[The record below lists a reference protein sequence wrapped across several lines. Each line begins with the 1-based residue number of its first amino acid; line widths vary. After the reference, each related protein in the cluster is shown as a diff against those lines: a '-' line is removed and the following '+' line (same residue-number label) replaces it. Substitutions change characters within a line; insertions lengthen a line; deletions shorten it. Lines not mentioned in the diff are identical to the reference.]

1 MDSLYKYLCQVN
13 DERKAGKELTNLEKE
28 VMFWQ
33 YKYYEAKK
41 NGFLTA
47 EDEFVRYLYIL
58 VKKAKID
65 RYKEVP
71 KPKPKGEEVVYVVY
85 SDGRGP
91 ISKGMDYMQD
101 LADNGVDRAK
111 DFADRMHDSFLSIF
125 D

>member
-33 YKYYEAKK
+33 DKYYEAKK

-47 EDEFVRYLYIL
+47 EDEFVRYLYL
-58 VKKAKID
+58 LAKKAKID
-65 RYKEVP
+65 RYGEVP
-71 KPKPKGEEVVYVVY
+71 KPKTEEVLYVVY

-101 LADNGVDRAK
+101 WADNGVDRAT
-111 DFADRMHDSFLSIF
+111 DFAQGMHDRFLRIF